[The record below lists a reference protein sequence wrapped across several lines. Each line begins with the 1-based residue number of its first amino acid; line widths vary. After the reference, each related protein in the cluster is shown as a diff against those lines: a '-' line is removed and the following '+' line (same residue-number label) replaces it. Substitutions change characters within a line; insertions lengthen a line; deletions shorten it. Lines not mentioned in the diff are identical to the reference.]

1 MSCPDCDG
9 DLAVFAVPEPLESH
23 APEAALTVGLCA
35 DCLRLHSTEAPPSD
49 GASRPLAGA
58 LPDGDAGA
66 AVALLV
72 GMLDSL
78 ALNRAG
84 IIDCV
89 EFAERSGTDVHLTL
103 DRLQQAAT
111 APHFDVARRQRQLDA
126 FL

>member
-9 DLAVFAVPEPLESH
+9 ELAVFAVPEPLESH

-35 DCLRLHSTEAPPSD
+35 DCLRLHSTEAPLTEGD
-49 GASRPLAGA
+49 SRPLADA
-58 LPDGDAGA
+58 LPEGDAGA
-66 AVALLV
+66 ALALLV

-84 IIDCV
+84 IVDCV
-89 EFAERSGTDVHLTL
+89 EFAERAGADVHLAL
-103 DRLQQAAT
+103 DRLQRAAT
-111 APHFDVARRQRQLDA
+111 DPHFDVARRQSQLDA

>member
-9 DLAVFAVPEPLESH
+9 ELAVFAVPEPLESH

-35 DCLRLHSTEAPPSD
+35 GCLRLHPAETAPTD
-49 GASRPLAGA
+49 GDSRPLADV
-58 LPDGDAGA
+58 LPEGDAGA
-66 AVALLV
+66 SVALLV

-84 IIDCV
+84 IVDCV
-89 EFAERSGTDVHLTL
+89 EFAERSGIDVHLTL
-103 DRLQQAAT
+103 DRLQREAAD
-111 APHFDVARRQRQLDA
+111 PHFDVARRQAQLDA

>member
-35 DCLRLHSTEAPPSD
+35 DCLRLHST
-49 GASRPLAGA
+49 GLC
-58 LPDGDAGA
+58 
-66 AVALLV
+66 V

-84 IIDCV
+84 IVDCV

-103 DRLQQAAT
+103 DRLQQTAT

>member
-1 MSCPDCDG
+1 MRRLSPTALDRGTAERRC
-9 DLAVFAVPEPLESH
+9 V
-23 APEAALTVGLCA
+23 AAA
-35 DCLRLHSTEAPPSD
+35 R
-49 GASRPLAGA
+49 GA

-84 IIDCV
+84 IVDCV

-103 DRLQQAAT
+103 DRLQQTAT

>member
-9 DLAVFAVPEPLESH
+9 ELAVFAVPEPLASH

-35 DCLRLHSTEAPPSD
+35 GCLRLHPTETVPTD
-49 GASRPLAGA
+49 GDSRPFADV
-58 LPDGDAGA
+58 LPEGDAGA

-78 ALNRAG
+78 ALNCAG
-84 IIDCV
+84 IVDCV
-89 EFAERSGTDVHLTL
+89 EFAEQSGIDVHLTL
-103 DRLQQAAT
+103 DRLQREAT
-111 APHFDVARRQRQLDA
+111 NPHFDVARRQAQLDA

>member
-9 DLAVFAVPEPLESH
+9 DLAVFAVPESLESH

-84 IIDCV
+84 IVDCV

-103 DRLQQAAT
+103 DRLQQTAT